1 MMNLRVM
8 ANSIIAGVNPNQQ
21 AVLKISTGSDVDDSG
36 KVVPSFTEQPITI
49 QPQSI
54 STADLEHLNLIN
66 QQGQFMYA
74 YITGQISA
82 IRRSQGKGAEH
93 VMFTAY
99 GENEPSDWVVKQV
112 VESYATWCKVLL
124 WRQ

>member
-1 MMNLRVM
+1 MMNLSGL
-8 ANSIIAGVNPNQQ
+8 ANSVISGVNPNQK
-21 AVLKISTGSDVDDSG
+21 AVLKINTGSTVDDSG
-36 KVVPSFTEQPITI
+36 KVNPCFTEQPITI
-49 QPQSI
+49 QPQSL
-54 STADLEHLNLIN
+54 STADLDHLNLIN

-99 GENEPSDWVVKQV
+99 GEDGASDWVVKQV

>member
-1 MMNLRVM
+1 MNLSGI
-8 ANSIIAGVNPNQQ
+8 ANSVISGVNPNQK
-21 AVLKISTGSDVDDSG
+21 AVLKISTGSTVDDSG
-36 KVVPSFTEQPITI
+36 KVKPCFTEQAITI
-49 QPQSI
+49 QPQSL
-54 STADLEHLNLIN
+54 STADLDHLNLVN

-74 YITGQISA
+74 YVSGQISA

-93 VMFTAY
+93 IMFTAY
-99 GENEPSDWVVKQV
+99 GETELSNWVVKQV

>member
-1 MMNLRVM
+1 MMNLSGL
-8 ANSIIAGVNPNQQ
+8 ANSVISGVNPNQK
-21 AVLKISTGSDVDDSG
+21 AVLKINTGSTVDDSG
-36 KVVPSFTEQPITI
+36 KVNPCFTEQPITI
-49 QPQSI
+49 QPQSL
-54 STADLEHLNLIN
+54 STADLDHLNLIN

-112 VESYATWCKVLL
+112 VESYPQWCKVLL

>member
-1 MMNLRVM
+1 MNLSGI
-8 ANSIIAGVNPNQQ
+8 ANSVISGVNPNQK
-21 AVLKISTGSDVDDSG
+21 AALKINTGSTVDDSG
-36 KVVPSFTEQPITI
+36 KVKPCFTEQPITI
-49 QPQSI
+49 QPQSL
-54 STADLEHLNLIN
+54 STADLDHLNLIN

>member
-1 MMNLRVM
+1 MNLSGI
-8 ANSIIAGVNPNQQ
+8 ANSVISGVNPNQK
-21 AVLKISTGSDVDDSG
+21 AVLKNSTGSTVDDSG
-36 KVVPSFTEQPITI
+36 KVRPCFTEQAITI
-49 QPQSI
+49 QPQSL
-54 STADLEHLNLIN
+54 STADLDHLNLVN

-74 YITGQISA
+74 YVSGQISA

-93 VMFTAY
+93 IMFTAY
-99 GENEPSDWVVKQV
+99 GETEPSDWVVKQI

>member
-1 MMNLRVM
+1 MNLSGI
-8 ANSIIAGVNPNQQ
+8 ANSVITGVNPNQQ
-21 AVLKISTGSDVDDSG
+21 AVLKINTGSAVDDSG
-36 KVVPSFTEQPITI
+36 KVNPCFTEQPITI
-49 QPQSI
+49 QPQSL
-54 STADLEHLNLIN
+54 STADLDHLNLIN

-99 GENEPSDWVVKQV
+99 GEDEPSDWVVKQV

>member
-1 MMNLRVM
+1 MNLSGI
-8 ANSIIAGVNPNQQ
+8 ANSVISGVNPNQQ
-21 AVLKISTGSDVDDSG
+21 AVLKINTGTTVDDAG
-36 KVVPSFTEQPITI
+36 KVKPCFTEQPITI
-49 QPQSI
+49 QPQSL
-54 STADLEHLNLIN
+54 STADLDHLNLIN

-99 GENEPSDWVVKQV
+99 GEDEPSDWVVKQV
-112 VESYATWCKVLL
+112 VESYPQWCKVLL

>member
-1 MMNLRVM
+1 MNLSGI
-8 ANSIIAGVNPNQQ
+8 ANSVISGVNPNQK
-21 AVLKISTGSDVDDSG
+21 AVLKINTGTTVDDAG
-36 KVVPSFTEQPITI
+36 KVKPCFTEQPITI
-49 QPQSI
+49 QPQSL
-54 STADLEHLNLIN
+54 STADLDHLNLIN

-99 GENEPSDWVVKQV
+99 GEDEPSDWVVKQV
-112 VESYATWCKVLL
+112 VESYPQWCKVLL